1 MSNCFK
7 VFFVS
12 IITHLLE
19 LVSKF
24 DPQHSQPSSSGDV
37 VDQEDPAQAA
47 VDDAVD
53 RVEAPVQAARDDATE
68 PAETP
73 AQAAGLVVIHHKEWT
88 EIMIAFCLPLI

>member
-24 DPQHSQPSSSGDV
+24 LQQHSQPSGGD
-37 VDQEDPAQAA
+37 VDQE
-47 VDDAVD
+47 
-53 RVEAPVQAARDDATE
+53 ELAT
-68 PAETP
+68 AMLNYRLFQKFKLLRYDKCNQLT
-73 AQAAGLVVIHHKEWT
+73 T
-88 EIMIAFCLPLI
+88 

>member
-24 DPQHSQPSSSGDV
+24 QQQHSQPSGDV
-37 VDQEDPAQAA
+37 VDQEELATA
-47 VDDAVD
+47 V
-53 RVEAPVQAARDDATE
+53 
-68 PAETP
+68 
-73 AQAAGLVVIHHKEWT
+73 LNY
-88 EIMIAFCLPLI
+88 